1 MCCVFVLVGGVGQLL
16 VCEEGLLLNLLICD
30 TNISAMALLSDG
42 GYSLSWAVLNC
53 FELCSEMPIWK
64 VSVVCVGLWH
74 VRCLL

>member
-1 MCCVFVLVGGVGQLL
+1 MCCVLYCVGGVGQLL
-16 VCEEGLLLNLLICD
+16 ECEDGLFLNLLICEM
-30 TNISAMALLSDG
+30 NMSAMALLSDG

-64 VSVVCVGLWH
+64 LSVVRVGLWQ